1 MADIIDGKAM
11 RLRIDDVAVTKATN
25 CSISIT
31 RETRSRSHKDVA
43 AGFTSNDYGTGSW
56 EASGEAF
63 YAEGESYDALLTA
76 MLAKTKV
83 DVEMSTNVAATKKT
97 TGTGIIT
104 SLEMNAPDE
113 EDTTF
118 SFSITGDGNLTR
130 ANVA

>member
-63 YAEGESYDALLTA
+63 YAEGESYDSLLTA
-76 MLAKTKV
+76 ILSKNKV
-83 DVEMSTNVAATKKT
+83 DVKKTIDVAATKKT
-97 TGTGIIT
+97 TGTGVIT

-130 ANVA
+130 ATIS